1 MADEVMEE
9 AMPPPAVVMVVGI
22 MEAEDT
28 VEGTML
34 IQSMFHHLCITLP
47 IHIQRQGSI
56 LSFPCISVS
65 Q

>member
-1 MADEVMEE
+1 MEE
-9 AMPPPAVVMVVGI
+9 AMPPPAVVMVVVMVVGI

-56 LSFPCISVS
+56 LSFPCISAS